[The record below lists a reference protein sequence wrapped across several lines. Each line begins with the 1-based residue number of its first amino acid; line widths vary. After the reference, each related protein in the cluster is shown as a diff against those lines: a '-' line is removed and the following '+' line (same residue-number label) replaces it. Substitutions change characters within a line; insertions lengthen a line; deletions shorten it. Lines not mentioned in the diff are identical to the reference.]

1 MHINWEISIYVTQV
15 CRVLNFHVVFCVQRA
30 LENTNS
36 AIPEQLELQIL
47 LVSSKHG
54 GAQIMTF
61 SSGKSSGTL
70 QKLKC
75 HPWFLGSNSY
85 TLSRHNVPVKC
96 TSE

>member
-1 MHINWEISIYVTQV
+1 MKNIYL
-15 CRVLNFHVVFCVQRA
+15 RNSNLLNFNFPVVFGVERA
-30 LENTNS
+30 LENTKS
-36 AIPEQLELQIL
+36 AIPEQLELQIF

-54 GAQIMTF
+54 GAQIRTF
-61 SSGKSSGTL
+61 TSGKSSGTL

-75 HPWFLGSNSY
+75 DPWFLWSNLY